1 MSDYADEYADDE
13 IEEIEAYC
21 VSCKQKTVMEN
32 PIPVWTR
39 RGTPGT
45 KGTCEVCGTTTFRMG
60 KTDAHRLSDK
70 PDMEEVLGSMSGDVP
85 RKGKNAQYTTY
96 INHKPADA
104 EFAARLAEDLTKM
117 GIPSFAT
124 PQDTPDVNW
133 ASGIH
138 PALAE
143 SKQMV
148 VVLSDVVREGDKLE
162 QDWSVFK
169 QQRKPIIVA
178 MVDSVEVPDDLR
190 RNPRY
195 DFAADYKSA
204 FRQMIQTLMS

>member
-45 KGTCEVCGTTTFRMG
+45 KGTCEICGTTTFRMG
-60 KTDAHRLSDK
+60 KTDAHRLSGK
-70 PDMEEVLGSMSGDVP
+70 PDMEEVLGATSGDAP
-85 RKGKNAQYTTY
+85 RKGKNAKYTTY
-96 INHKPADA
+96 INHSPADA
-104 EFAARLAEDLTKM
+104 AFAERLVDDLSKM

-124 PQDTPDVNW
+124 PLESPDVNW

-138 PALAE
+138 PTLAE

-148 VVLSDVVREGDKLE
+148 VVLSGDAKNHDELE
-162 QDWSVFK
+162 QNWSIFK
-169 QQRKPIIVA
+169 QQRKPIVVA
-178 MVDSVEVPDDLR
+178 MVNNVEVPDDLR
-190 RNPRY
+190 RSPRY
-195 DFAADYKSA
+195 DFSEDYKSA